1 MFPDDAAADG
11 KDNDRISEDNWSN
24 ERKMPL
30 ESGSLLRK
38 RAAAARAAARR
49 AGGGVEG
56 GGAVGGGLRVQVEQE
71 EEWRGWIR
79 AGAKQGLLHWMG
91 EERVGEARRRRR
103 RGRRGRGVASMDALL
118 GGAGQA
124 GHFSRTARSRR
135 SWRLN
140 VAACA
145 AAAEEKRAEGGGIM
159 TRHGGS

>member
-1 MFPDDAAADG
+1 MFADDAAADG
-11 KDNDRISEDNWSN
+11 KDDDRISEDNWSN

-103 RGRRGRGVASMDALL
+103 RGRRGRGVASMDDLM
-118 GGAGQA
+118 GGAEQA
-124 GHFSRTARSRR
+124 GRISRKVRGHRS
-135 SWRLN
+135 SHLN
-140 VAACA
+140 AAACA
-145 AAAEEKRAEGGGIM
+145 AAAEENGGEGGG
-159 TRHGGS
+159 